1 LTARS
6 GKLLTA
12 SSCHDL
18 CHAAVFAPP
27 AAAAV
32 AAASPAIFASYRD
45 AVAADAQAFA
55 SPAEFA
61 DNNVLAPASVA
72 RLRGVPAWVACG
84 GTDPFEAASELL
96 RSRVSR
102 LAGAPPAGGIESGC
116 HDEAF
121 WARTAPSGL
130 AFLGLHLGPA
140 DGPGAATGYAKPAT
154 AG

>member
-1 LTARS
+1 VRRHACARVR
-6 GKLLTA
+6 
-12 SSCHDL
+12 
-18 CHAAVFAPP
+18 AAAGPGGGHVLVGLPAAGGPHGDAPAPP
-27 AAAAV
+27 GRGRP
-32 AAASPAIFASYRD
+32 PA
-45 AVAADAQAFA
+45 A

-61 DNNVLAPASVA
+61 ANNVLAPASLA

-102 LAGAPPAGGIESGC
+102 LAGRPPAGGIESGC

-130 AFLGLHLGPA
+130 AFLGPHLGPA